1 MRGKVSIIV
10 PVYNVQN
17 YLKKCLDSLMSQT
30 IQKIEIICIDDAS
43 TDYSGKILD
52 DYANADSRVKA
63 IHLENNQGT
72 LEARK
77 TGIRQAHGDYIMF
90 VDSDDYIESNTCEE
104 LLKIMEEQNVDV
116 VHFGTQIHAGENISE
131 EMKAWIIHFL
141 TPYEGT
147 IRNEKLIRKCFV
159 EETFDFNITN
169 KFWKAEVVRNAFE
182 NSETKHLVASEDRY
196 LFFLLMYFAKSYYGT
211 KQPYYH
217 YNVGIGVTGGDQLT
231 LEKFEKR
238 CSGAQA
244 SQMVEHFLEKVGME
258 NQYHEEEK
266 QFANKILWDC
276 VDCWH
281 NKLAEQD
288 MQQGFEILKKYFIPD
303 EVTSAVARVYFEET
317 QDILEK
323 AKLRDQGNI
332 AIYYRYLGDERMKDV
347 IPGYISDLQLY
358 GKKVYLYTDRNRKEN
373 CRNMNYNAEICY
385 LPDSDQANWDKY
397 EERAIH
403 LQKQLQD
410 DEIDVL
416 LYASP
421 SSHIKD
427 LDVLLVTLMNV
438 KVVELQDENLI
449 DRQTEWKNKVMELEK
464 QVARMETEYKNPII
478 MGKKFLKSILG
489 KLK

>member
-1 MRGKVSIIV
+1 MKAKISIIV
-10 PVYNVQN
+10 PVYNVQK
-17 YLKKCLDSLMSQT
+17 YLNICLDSLINQRMSD
-30 IQKIEIICIDDAS
+30 IEIICIDDAS
-43 TDYSGKILD
+43 TDQSGNILD
-52 DYANADSRVKA
+52 DYANQDKRLKV
-63 IHLENNQGT
+63 IHSDHNIGT

-77 TGIRQAHGDYIMF
+77 RGIRQALGDYIMF

-116 VHFGTQIHAGENISE
+116 VHFGTQIHAGEKVSE

-147 IRNEKLIRKCFV
+147 IRNENLIRKCFV

-169 KFWKAEVVRNAFE
+169 KFWKAEVVRKAFE

-244 SQMVEHFLEKVGME
+244 SQMVDHFLEKVGME

-288 MQQGFEILKKYFIPD
+288 MQQGFEILKKYFMPD
-303 EVTSAVARVYFEET
+303 EVTGAVARVYFEES

-323 AKLRDQGNI
+323 AKLRNQGNT

-373 CRNMNYNAEICY
+373 CQNMNYNAEIRY

-410 DEIDVL
+410 DEIEVL

-427 LDVLLVTLMNV
+427 LDVLLATLTNV
-438 KVVELQDENLI
+438 KVVEMQDERHMDLERELREKI
-449 DRQTEWKNKVMELEK
+449 REMEE
-464 QVARMETEYKNPII
+464 ECKNPKI
-478 MGKKFLKSILG
+478 MLKKFLKSIVLS
-489 KLK
+489 LKISQ